1 MKNKQ
6 ERECLPHLF
15 LFFLFLERKLHIMKT
30 FAWKKS
36 APFILSVAVAFTALP
51 GFVTPMVMDV
61 PIGIATAYAAVQKE
75 GDFSQ
80 DIGAWTCSGNYN
92 YSSKAEA
99 AYDPAF
105 GGSLKLTVDF
115 SKDKEETWS
124 EVKLS
129 DTSITPETPLVFS
142 EPTKWIEFD
151 LYYDPAKL
159 GGDSAFKVKVFGKD
173 DKGEEV
179 INDLQDKLGTA
190 HAIEGSNLKR
200 IHVKCPFMDEFT
212 GKLGHL
218 EVSVVSYLSSYQGDV
233 YINNIKM

>member
-1 MKNKQ
+1 M
-6 ERECLPHLF
+6 
-15 LFFLFLERKLHIMKT
+15 ERKLYIMKP

-36 APFILSVAVAFTALP
+36 APFVFSAAVALAVLP
-51 GFVTPMVMDV
+51 GVVTLPGADV
-61 PIGIATAYAAVQKE
+61 PVSIATAYAAVQKE
-75 GDFSQ
+75 WDFSQ
-80 DIGAWTCSGNYN
+80 DIGAWTYAGNYN
-92 YSSKAEA
+92 YSSQAAA

-129 DTSITPETPLVFS
+129 DTSITPETPVVFA

-159 GGDSAFKVKVFGKD
+159 GGDSVFKVKVFGKD

-190 HAIEGSNLKR
+190 HPVEGSNLKR
-200 IHVKCPFMDEFT
+200 IHVKCPFMDEFS

-218 EVSVVSYLSSYQGDV
+218 EVSIVSYLSAYNGDV